1 MPGCVIVEKNPAT
14 LYEVKTITPFSI
26 VKRKYTNF
34 TSMPDYDDIEKV
46 VFKTNGAFH
55 VCHDS

>member
-46 VFKTNGAFH
+46 VLKNNGAFH
-55 VCHDS
+55 VFHDS